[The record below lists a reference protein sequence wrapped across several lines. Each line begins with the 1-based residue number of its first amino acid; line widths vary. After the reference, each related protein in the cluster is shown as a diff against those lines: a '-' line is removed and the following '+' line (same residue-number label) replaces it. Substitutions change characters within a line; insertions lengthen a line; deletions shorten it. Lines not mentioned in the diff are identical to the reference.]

1 MKKITIILSF
11 LFLAGC
17 STPLFV
23 AKASADGV
31 SYFHTGKTLTD
42 NVFSNIMGKDCSFF
56 NLFTEKPLCKE

>member
-1 MKKITIILSF
+1 MKLVIIYFL
-11 LFLAGC
+11 LFLTGC

-42 NVFSNIMGKDCSFF
+42 NIFSNIVGKDCSFF